1 MNTTASYKAIEA
13 RKFESTPVGE
23 IQISSKST
31 LTHLTKVENGLS
43 VGFVFTS
50 NYEPNI
56 GFIRIEGE
64 IYIPANPKEADNA
77 LKEWKSSGKKHLPQ
91 EMAET
96 VHNSIISNCM
106 METAVISRE
115 VQLPPPFPIPHVQIG
130 KEQTAQPTV
139 QQTEV
144 NSDATRYIQ

>member
-1 MNTTASYKAIEA
+1 MNITASYKAIEA
-13 RKFESTPVGE
+13 RKFVSATNLQR

-31 LTHLTKVENGLS
+31 LTHLTKAENGLS
-43 VGFVFTS
+43 VGFVFVS

-64 IYIPANPKEADNA
+64 IYVAANPEETDKA
-77 LKEWKSSGKKHLPQ
+77 LIEWRSSENKRLPQ

-115 VQLPPPFPIPHVQIG
+115 INLPPPFPIPRVQLG
-130 KEQTAQPTV
+130 KEQTVQPT
-139 QQTEV
+139 EIN